1 MTARRDEFLGVGG
14 WTANAVTGSILKHL
28 LRLSS
33 AAFERRGA
41 LAVTAKGKAHLL
53 TPTARI
59 ESG

>member
-28 LRLSS
+28 LRFSS